1 MKTLKG
7 QKIFLRALEPEDL
20 EYLYEVEN
28 DESLWEVGNSL
39 TPYSRYI
46 LEQYIV
52 NGYRDIFEVKQL
64 RLVICENQ
72 TERAVGFVDLYDFDP
87 EHRRAGIGI
96 VIYPET
102 EQRKGFAS
110 ESLKLICN
118 YAFNRLNCNQI
129 YAGITAD
136 NDGSIALFEKMGF
149 RKNGVKKQWTWSEEI
164 FKDELFYQ
172 LMKSEF

>member
-7 QKIFLRALEPEDL
+7 QNVFLRALEPEDID
-20 EYLYEVEN
+20 YLYELEN

-46 LEQYIV
+46 LEQYIA

-64 RLVICENQ
+64 RLVICEKQ

-96 VIYPET
+96 VIYPEE

-110 ESLKLICN
+110 EALRLICN
-118 YAFNRLNCNQI
+118 YAFHRLNCNQV

-136 NDGSIALFEKMGF
+136 NEGSIALFEKMKF
-149 RKNGVKKQWTWSEEI
+149 QKNGVRKSWTFADGV
-164 FKDELFYQ
+164 FKDEYFYQ
-172 LMKSEF
+172 LFKE

>member
-7 QKIFLRALEPEDL
+7 KNIFLRALEPQDL
-20 EYLYEVEN
+20 DYLYEVEN

-46 LEQYIV
+46 LEQYIA

-64 RLVICENQ
+64 RLVICEN
-72 TERAVGFVDLYDFDP
+72 TSERAVGFVDLYDFDP
-87 EHRRAGIGI
+87 EHRRTGIGI
-96 VIYPET
+96 VIYPEK
-102 EQRKGFAS
+102 EQRKGFAYD
-110 ESLKLICN
+110 SLQLICS
-118 YAFNRLNCNQI
+118 YAFNRLNCNQV

-136 NDGSIALFEKMGF
+136 NEGSVALFEKMGF
-149 RKNGVKKQWTWSEEI
+149 QQNGIKKSWTWAEGM

-172 LMKSEF
+172 LFKD

>member
-7 QKIFLRALEPEDL
+7 KNIFLRALEPEDL
-20 EYLYEVEN
+20 DYLYEVEN

-46 LEQYIV
+46 LEQYIA

-64 RLVICENQ
+64 RLVICENK
-72 TERAVGFVDLYDFDP
+72 TGRTVGFVDLYDFDP
-87 EHRRAGIGI
+87 EHRRTGIGI
-96 VIYPET
+96 VIYPEQ
-102 EQRKGFAS
+102 EHRRGFAF
-110 ESLKLICN
+110 ESLQLICN
-118 YAFNRLNCNQI
+118 YAFNRLDCHQV

-136 NDGSIALFEKMGF
+136 NEGSIALFEKAGF
-149 RKNGVKKQWTWSEEI
+149 VKNGVKKQWTRADGI

-172 LMKSEF
+172 LMRE